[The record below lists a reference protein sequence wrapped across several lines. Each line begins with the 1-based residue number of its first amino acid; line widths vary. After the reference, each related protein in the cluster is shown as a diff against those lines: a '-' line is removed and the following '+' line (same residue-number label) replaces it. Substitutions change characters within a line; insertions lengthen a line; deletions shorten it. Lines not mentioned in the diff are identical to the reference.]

1 MRKGNGDIRLTENNK
16 FISRRSFFR
25 KTGVLCFVLALA
37 LLAATYIVTLPSV
50 KLNLDRVMTY
60 FDNVELFIASLNKV
74 AALAVILLLFAIKA
88 FVPVV
93 PLSVIFIASGM
104 VFKNTA
110 SGFINVLGFCI
121 LCSVKFLWGRRYG
134 GGGTHRFLTSVNSL
148 QSFMKLHGT
157 GNKWM
162 LVLLRFVPFV
172 PINAVSRLYGATSI
186 TLWEFLFYSVL
197 GYLPRLIS
205 WGVVGCN
212 ITNPFTASFTAPI
225 SALLV
230 ISGISLF
237 LVNFFID
244 DNPERK
250 I

>member
-1 MRKGNGDIRLTENNK
+1 M
-16 FISRRSFFR
+16 
-25 KTGVLCFVLALA
+25 GVFCFVLAFA
-37 LLAATYIVTLPSV
+37 LLAATYIMTLPTV
-50 KLNLDRVMTY
+50 KLNLERVMTY
-60 FDNVELFIASLNKV
+60 FDSVELFIASLNKL
-74 AALAVILLLFAIKA
+74 AALCAILLLFAIKA

-110 SGFINVLGFCI
+110 SGFINILGFCV
-121 LCSVKFLWGRRYG
+121 LCSLKFLWGRRYG
-134 GGGTHRFLTSVNSL
+134 GGGTHRFLASVNSI
-148 QSFMKLHGT
+148 QSFMKLHGN

-172 PINAVSRLYGATSI
+172 PINTVSRLYGATSI

-197 GYLPRLIS
+197 GYLPRLVS

-212 ITNPFTASFTAPI
+212 ITNPFTPSFTAPI

-237 LVNFFID
+237 LLNFFIN
-244 DNPERK
+244 DNNERK